1 MKSDPWSA
9 LKLCMISCF
18 YSMLFEPRLLVSMS
32 HSNVWINIF
41 SVQLLCHTIM
51 GDFPLFSTHIFQPD
65 EPLGRIVWDLVTRVR
80 HVPWKKCHILCMERV
95 HVKSATNYVSEHVP
109 FYLFMF
115 YGSQQYTSTV
125 LEDSHLI
132 LSSDYYYYLPVT
144 PVSSS
149 NITLHIYLM

>member
-18 YSMLFEPRLLVSMS
+18 YSMLFEPRLLLSMS

-41 SVQLLCHTIM
+41 SVQLLCHTRM

-65 EPLGRIVWDLVTRVR
+65 EPLGRIVWDLVTRAR
-80 HVPWKKCHILCMERV
+80 HVPRKKCHILLCMERI
-95 HVKSATNYVSEHVP
+95 HVKSATNYVSEHLP

-115 YGSQQYTSTV
+115 YSSQQYNV
-125 LEDSHLI
+125 GRLAEKYSHLI
-132 LSSDYYYYLPVT
+132 II
-144 PVSSS
+144 
-149 NITLHIYLM
+149 ITCHSCHQF

>member
-65 EPLGRIVWDLVTRVR
+65 EPLGRIVWDLVTRAR
-80 HVPWKKCHILCMERV
+80 HVPWKKCHILCMERI
-95 HVKSATNYVSEHVP
+95 HVKSATNYVSEHLP
-109 FYLFMF
+109 LYLFMF
-115 YGSQQYTSTV
+115 YGSQQYSV
-125 LEDSHLI
+125 GRF
-132 LSSDYYYYLPVT
+132 SSDTLIWLLLLPT
-144 PVSSS
+144 CHSCQQF
-149 NITLHIYLM
+149 